1 MRSLF
6 FGGAK
11 QRATEQPATLATE
24 LEELERQAK
33 EASPGYDAQLYNRA
47 AELCLNAGDRANAL
61 KYLGRAI
68 DAYLDT
74 GRFNA
79 AAVLC
84 QKVLRISPDAVR
96 ARSTLTWLA
105 LGQGDEEG
113 AKQAMASYVV
123 AAQRAGQEVLALKQL
138 HMMAEATPSASLRET
153 VAYWLIEL
161 GDHEGADRIF
171 GELLAERNGLR
182 PARSADQAE
191 RWMTVLRA
199 TTMGP
204 RELRRLASERDEVV
218 GEPARAIA

>member
-6 FGGAK
+6 GALK
-11 QRATEQPATLATE
+11 QRAEPPASLATE
-24 LEELERQAK
+24 LEELEKQAQH
-33 EASPGYDAQLYNRA
+33 ASPGYDAQLYNRA
-47 AELCLNAGDRANAL
+47 ADLCLAAGDRAGAL

-68 DAYLDT
+68 DVYLDT

-113 AKQAMASYVV
+113 AKQALASYVL

-138 HMMAEATPSASLRET
+138 HMMAEATPSASLREAI
-153 VAYWLIEL
+153 AYWLIEL
-161 GDHEGADRIF
+161 GDQEGGDLIF
-171 GELLAERNGLR
+171 GELFAERNGLR
-182 PARSADQAE
+182 PPRSADQAE
-191 RWMTVLRA
+191 RWLTVLRA

-204 RELRRLASERDEVV
+204 KELRRLASERDGAR

>member
-1 MRSLF
+1 MRGLF
-6 FGGAK
+6 FGTGK
-11 QRATEQPATLATE
+11 QRAERKATLAEE
-24 LEELERQAK
+24 LEELERQAR

-47 AELCLNAGDRANAL
+47 ADLCLNAGDRATAL

-84 QKVLRISPDAVR
+84 HKVLRISPEAVR

-105 LGQGDEEG
+105 LGQGDVEG
-113 AKQAMASYVV
+113 AERALADYVT
-123 AAQRAGQEVLALKQL
+123 AAQRAGQEVLAMKLL
-138 HMMAEATPSASLRET
+138 RMMAEATPSQRLRE
-153 VAYWLIEL
+153 ALAFWLMDL
-161 GDHEGADRIF
+161 GDHDGADQVL
-171 GELLAERNGLR
+171 GEVYAERNGLR
-182 PARSADQAE
+182 PPRPEDQGR

-204 RELRRLASERDEVV
+204 TELRHVEPGTETA
-218 GEPARAIA
+218 EPALAFV

>member
-6 FGGAK
+6 FGGSK

-24 LEELERQAK
+24 LEELERQAR

-47 AELCLNAGDRANAL
+47 AELCLNAGDRASAL

-84 QKVLRISPDAVR
+84 QKVLRISPEAVR

-105 LGQGDEEG
+105 LGQGDVEG
-113 AKQAMASYVV
+113 AERALADYVG

-138 HMMAEATPSASLRET
+138 HMMAEATPSQRLRET
-153 VAYWLIEL
+153 LAFWLIEL
-161 GDHEGADRIF
+161 GDHDGADLIL
-171 GELLAERNGLR
+171 GELFAERNGLR
-182 PARSADQAE
+182 PARPEDQGQ

-204 RELRRLASERDEVV
+204 TELRRVEPGTGAA
-218 GEPARAIA
+218 EPALAFV